1 MNILKRLSGLRR
13 FQNARLAGARS
24 IPPSPPNQDW
34 AAKEEPLEN
43 YGPGGYHPVGIGD
56 VLNSRYRIVR
66 KLGWSIY
73 ATVWLAQ
80 QNTWFVISS

>member
-1 MNILKRLSGLRR
+1 MNMLKRLSGLRR

-24 IPPSPPNQDW
+24 IPPSPPNQVW

-43 YGPGGYHPVGIGD
+43 YGPGGYHPVEIGD

-66 KLGWSIY
+66 KLGWSNY

-80 QNTWFVISS
+80 QKTWFVISS